1 MANKTG
7 HRRFG
12 SVRRRRSG
20 RWQARYQGPDGQT
33 RSAPRTFDSRRSA
46 EQWLT
51 LMEGRILRGEWQP
64 SEQSKMMFGGY
75 ATHWLVDRRLE
86 PRSRELYAMLLRLHL
101 MPWFG
106 DLALDRITPPIVR
119 SWRTELLRLGRSES
133 TAVKSYRLLRAI
145 LNTAVKDDR
154 LLRENP
160 CRMRGF
166 DKEPTSERPTASV
179 DQVWRLAALMPRRF
193 RALVIFAAFTGLRWG
208 ELVALR
214 VRDVDLDTEVV
225 NVVRKFAELQN
236 GERVPGRPKSVA
248 GFRTVA
254 LPSVL
259 VAVVREHL
267 AEFPPSDPEDLI
279 FNGPKGAALRRNNFH
294 RSARWAECV
303 AKAGL
308 PQGFR
313 FHDLR
318 HTGNTLAASSGAST
332 RELMH
337 RMGHASM
344 RAALIYQHATS
355 KRDREIAAA
364 IDARIGRGDDS

>member
-1 MANKTG
+1 MANQIG

-12 SVRRRRSG
+12 SVRRRSSG
-20 RWQARYQGPDGQT
+20 RWQARYQGPDGLT
-33 RSAPRTFDSRRSA
+33 RSAPMTFDSKRSA

-64 SEQSKMMFGGY
+64 PDQSKVMFSSY
-75 ATHWLVDRRLE
+75 AISWLADRRLE
-86 PRSRELYAMLLRLHL
+86 PRSPELYAMLLRLHI

-106 DLALDRITPPIVR
+106 DLMLDRVTSLMVR
-119 SWRTELLRLGRSES
+119 SWRTDLLHQGRSES
-133 TAVKSYRLLRAI
+133 TAAKSCRLLRAI
-145 LNTAVKDDR
+145 LNTAVKEDR
-154 LLRENP
+154 LLQENP

-166 DKEPTSERPTASV
+166 DKEPTSEQPTASV

-193 RALVIFAAFTGLRWG
+193 QALVIFAAFTGLRWG

-214 VRDVDLDTEVV
+214 VRDVDLDTGVV
-225 NVVRKFAELQN
+225 HVIRKFAELQN
-236 GERVPGRPKSVA
+236 GERVPGRPKSDA

-254 LPSVL
+254 LPSAL

-267 AEFPPSDPEDLI
+267 VEFPPSDPEELI
-279 FNGPKGAALRRNNFH
+279 FKGPKGAALRRNNFH
-294 RSARWAECV
+294 RSVHWLERVAE
-303 AKAGL
+303 AGL
-308 PQGFR
+308 PKGFR

-355 KRDREIAAA
+355 DRDREIAAA
-364 IDARIGRGDDS
+364 IDARIGRNGDS

>member
-1 MANKTG
+1 
-7 HRRFG
+7 
-12 SVRRRRSG
+12 V
-20 RWQARYQGPDGQT
+20 PD
-33 RSAPRTFDSRRSA
+33 A
-46 EQWLT
+46 
-51 LMEGRILRGEWQP
+51 
-64 SEQSKMMFGGY
+64 
-75 ATHWLVDRRLE
+75 
-86 PRSRELYAMLLRLHL
+86 
-101 MPWFG
+101 
-106 DLALDRITPPIVR
+106 
-119 SWRTELLRLGRSES
+119 
-133 TAVKSYRLLRAI
+133 
-145 LNTAVKDDR
+145 
-154 LLRENP
+154 
-160 CRMRGF
+160 GF

-214 VRDVDLDTEVV
+214 LRDVDLDAGVV
-225 NVVRKFAELQN
+225 HVVRKFAELQN
-236 GERVPGRPKSVA
+236 GERVAGRPKSDA

-259 VAVVREHL
+259 AQAVREHI
-267 AEFPPSDPEDLI
+267 AEFPPDDPDDLI
-279 FNGPKGAALRRNNFH
+279 FKGPKGAALRRNNFH
-294 RSARWAECV
+294 RSVCWPECV

-308 PQGFR
+308 PDGFR

-364 IDARIGRGDDS
+364 IDARIGRGSDS

>member
-1 MANKTG
+1 M
-7 HRRFG
+7 
-12 SVRRRRSG
+12 VRL
-20 RWQARYQGPDGQT
+20 W
-33 RSAPRTFDSRRSA
+33 RTD
-46 EQWLT
+46 
-51 LMEGRILRGEWQP
+51 
-64 SEQSKMMFGGY
+64 
-75 ATHWLVDRRLE
+75 
-86 PRSRELYAMLLRLHL
+86 LLRQ
-101 MPWFG
+101 
-106 DLALDRITPPIVR
+106 
-119 SWRTELLRLGRSES
+119 GRSES
-133 TAVKSYRLLRAI
+133 TAAKSYRLLRAI

-179 DQVWRLAALMPRRF
+179 DQVWRLAALMPPRF

-214 VRDVDLDTEVV
+214 PRDVDLDTGVV
-225 NVVRKFAELQN
+225 HVVRKFAELQN
-236 GERVPGRPKSVA
+236 GERVSGRPKSEA

-267 AEFPPSDPEDLI
+267 AEFPTSDPEDLI
-279 FNGPKGAALRRNNFH
+279 FKGPMGAALRRNNFH
-294 RSARWAECV
+294 RSVRWAECV
-303 AKAGL
+303 AEAGL
-308 PQGFR
+308 PEGFR

-364 IDARIGRGDDS
+364 IDERIGRGSDS